1 MASEIVK
8 INFGEKIISLKFEEF
23 DDEIDVDELCKVDY
37 SNLYAEFVTIA
48 ALMNK
53 VGIWKAQTENDHA
66 EAKLSRDI
74 YSAERAASL
83 RRTLKTEGTDY
94 KGNPKIKSAT
104 KDEIDDAVLLDTV
117 VQNHHKKVIRLQK
130 EANYMDSLYWAIKS
144 KEMKLNKLI
153 EGMNITPE
161 DFERELVEGKW
172 NGIMI
177 KMHQK
182 LIK

>member
-23 DDEIDVDELCKVDY
+23 DSEIDVDELCKIDY

-74 YSAERAASL
+74 YCAERAASL
-83 RRTLKTEGTDY
+83 RRTLKTEVVDY
-94 KGNPKIKSAT
+94 KGNPKTKSAT

-117 VQNHHKKVIRLQK
+117 VQNHYKKVIRLQK

-144 KEMKLNKLI
+144 KEMKLNRLI

-161 DFERELVEGKW
+161 DFEKELVEGKW

-177 KMHQK
+177 KMHKK